1 MRPLLEIE
9 PCFQGVIPSYLAT
22 CSAAGEPNVMGVSIV
37 HLLGPTRVGVSCQ
50 FMNKTLQNLRET
62 GHAQITVLHPQTL
75 AEYELDLKFERLARS
90 GPQFD
95 KMAATLAGI
104 ASQSGMTGTFALAGV
119 AELEVLAWRTTSPER
134 TSQNHALAAPSDPIA
149 RLERISA
156 ELELASDLDSLLD
169 RTFAALERELGLGHG
184 FLLWAGSEAE
194 RDATQRLYTI
204 ASHGFDQAHFGA
216 EIAFGEGV
224 YGMVAASRS
233 ASRTGSMSRER
244 LLLKAV
250 ARESEQRDTTDL
262 ALPGLPDVESS
273 VAVPLLRGEQCLG
286 VLCFQSAQAGAFT
299 ESCEKTLLIVA
310 RQLAAM
316 VALLG
321 AATKDIE
328 VSAKR
333 GPVGGRALVTRVKF
347 FESDGSIF
355 VDDDY
360 LIKGVAGRIL
370 WRVLSNYASDQRDEF
385 SSKEIRLDP
394 DIGLPAIKDNLEARL
409 IALRKR
415 LQERTSALGIEK
427 TGRGRFRLEVRRELL
442 LERRA

>member
-9 PCFQGVIPSYLAT
+9 PCFQGVVPSYLAT
-22 CSAAGEPNVMGVSIV
+22 CSAAGEPNLMCVSIV

-50 FMNKTLQNLRET
+50 FLNKTLQNLRET
-62 GHAQITVLHPQTL
+62 GHAQITVLHPQTS
-75 AEYELDLKFERLARS
+75 AEYELDLRFERLVQS

-119 AELEVLAWRTTSPER
+119 AELEVLAWRSTSPER
-134 TSQNHALAAPSDPIA
+134 TSQEQASTGRDDPIA

-156 ELELASDLDSLLD
+156 ALELASDLDSLLD
-169 RTFAALERELGLGHG
+169 RTFAVLEQELGLAHG
-184 FLLWAGSEAE
+184 FLLWAEGEAE
-194 RDATQRLYTI
+194 RLYTI

-224 YGMVAASRS
+224 YGMVAARRT

-244 LLLKAV
+244 LMMKAV
-250 ARESEQRDTTDL
+250 ARESEQRDATQL
-262 ALPGLPDVESS
+262 ALPGLPNAESS

-321 AATKDIE
+321 APTKEIE

-415 LQERTSALGIEK
+415 LQERTGALGIEK